1 MSWFLGLCFQP
12 CLYFISVRY
21 SLLSCQVCYNIIHR
35 FTVLHDIFL
44 KKNFVL
50 LLFLGDFVT
59 FIKNNSWGG
68 VLIILMRYS
77 YIFFTLLS
85 KFPFKCLISKKT
97 FKKERFPLTRFLN
110 IMSEETTTNDSTSH
124 LLCAV
129 VLQFFSDKC
138 IVLIK
143 CFISLCPT
151 VPHIRISRV
160 GEKHTPCLA
169 KITIYLVWKRNI
181 TFSKTFFNSFKSKL

>member
-1 MSWFLGLCFQP
+1 MKDSEFFQII
-12 CLYFISVRY
+12 FHFSRVFDQSNSQDTY
-21 SLLSCQVCYNIIHR
+21 SLCSTRHGTC
-35 FTVLHDIFL
+35 
-44 KKNFVL
+44 KFVA
-50 LLFLGDFVT
+50 
-59 FIKNNSWGG
+59 
-68 VLIILMRYS
+68 
-77 YIFFTLLS
+77 
-85 KFPFKCLISKKT
+85 

-169 KITIYLVWKRNI
+169 KITIYLV
-181 TFSKTFFNSFKSKL
+181 

>member
-21 SLLSCQVCYNIIHR
+21 SLLSCQVCYNINHR
-35 FTVLHDIFL
+35 FTVFHDIFR

-59 FIKNNSWGG
+59 FMQNNSWGG

-85 KFPFKCLISKKT
+85 KFPFKCLISKKH
-97 FKKERFPLTRFLN
+97 KKGNISLTRFLN
-110 IMSEETTTNDSTSH
+110 IRSEETTTNDSSH

-129 VLQFFSDKC
+129 VLQFFSDRC

-160 GEKHTPCLA
+160 CEKHTPCVA

-181 TFSKTFFNSFKSKL
+181 TFSKTFFNSFKSKP